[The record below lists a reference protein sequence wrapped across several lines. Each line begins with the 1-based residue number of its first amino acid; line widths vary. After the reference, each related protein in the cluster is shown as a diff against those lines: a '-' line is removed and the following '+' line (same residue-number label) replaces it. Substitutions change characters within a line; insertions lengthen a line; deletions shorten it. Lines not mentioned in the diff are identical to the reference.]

1 MIKSVTIRDAGCAP
15 YAYIADIPALK
26 EGTTIEFKPG
36 INIIVGANGCGKST
50 LIKTIAAYL
59 LCGNGCMKTP
69 TGYNS
74 VGDAVNDRRLWNPT
88 GDEKPLLDGVDVAHD
103 YNGVA
108 FILRNSYEME
118 EGEALRDMD
127 SFKSA
132 YTRRVSSMG
141 ENTMFSIQTLFDV
154 MFANKGAEYLT
165 FPIANLKKLMD
176 NAGAVWKERIGQLL
190 QYYKRNQVTDL
201 TPEDFQYTVLMD
213 EPDRNLDIY
222 NLDQVADILS
232 QDKEMTQLIATVH
245 NPLLIAR
252 LSQKP
257 NVNIIEMTEGYVNA
271 VHTEIYKSRRIQ
283 V

>member
-1 MIKSVTIRDAGCAP
+1 MIRSVTVRDARCAP
-15 YAYIADIPALK
+15 YSYIADIPALK

-50 LIKTIAAYL
+50 LIKTIATYL

-74 VGDAVNDRRLWNPT
+74 VGDAVNDRHLWDPT
-88 GDEKPLLDGVDVAHD
+88 EGEKLLDGIDVAHD

-118 EGEALRDMD
+118 NGDALRDMD
-127 SFKSA
+127 SFVSA
-132 YTRRVSSMG
+132 YKRRVSSMG

-154 MFANKGAEYLT
+154 MFADKGVEYLA
-165 FPIANLKKLMD
+165 FPVANLKKIMD
-176 NAGAVWKERIGQLL
+176 NAGDVWKERIRQLL

>member
-1 MIKSVTIRDAGCAP
+1 MIRSVTVRDARCAP
-15 YAYIADIPALK
+15 YSYVADIPALK

-50 LIKTIAAYL
+50 LIKTIATYL

-74 VGDAVNDRRLWNPT
+74 VGDAVNDRHLWDPT
-88 GDEKPLLDGVDVAHD
+88 EGEKLLDGVDVAHD

-118 EGEALRDMD
+118 NGDALRDMD
-127 SFKSA
+127 SFVSA
-132 YTRRVSSMG
+132 YKRRVSSMG

-154 MFANKGAEYLT
+154 MFADKGVEYLA
-165 FPIANLKKLMD
+165 FPVANLKKIMD
-176 NAGAVWKERIGQLL
+176 NAGDVWKERIRQLL

-271 VHTEIYKSRRIQ
+271 VHTEIFKSRRIQ

>member
-1 MIKSVTIRDAGCAP
+1 MIRSVTVRDARCAP
-15 YAYIADIPALK
+15 YSYVADIPALK

-50 LIKTIAAYL
+50 LIKTIATYL

-69 TGYNS
+69 TGYNA
-74 VGDAVNDRRLWNPT
+74 VGDAVNDRHLWDPT
-88 GDEKPLLDGVDVAHD
+88 ESEKLLDGVDVAHD

-118 EGEALRDMD
+118 NGDALRDMD
-127 SFKSA
+127 SFVSA
-132 YTRRVSSMG
+132 YKRRVSSMG

-154 MFANKGAEYLT
+154 MFADKGVEYLA
-165 FPIANLKKLMD
+165 FPVANLKKIMD
-176 NAGAVWKERIGQLL
+176 NAGDVWKERIRQLL

>member
-1 MIKSVTIRDAGCAP
+1 MIRSVTVRDARCAP
-15 YAYIADIPALK
+15 YSYVADIPALK

-50 LIKTIAAYL
+50 LIKTIATYL

-69 TGYNS
+69 TGYNA
-74 VGDAVNDRRLWNPT
+74 VGDAVNDRHLWDPT
-88 GDEKPLLDGVDVAHD
+88 ESEKLLDGVDVAHD

-118 EGEALRDMD
+118 NGDALRDMD
-127 SFKSA
+127 SFVSA
-132 YTRRVSSMG
+132 YKRRVSSMG

-154 MFANKGAEYLT
+154 MFADKGVEYLA
-165 FPIANLKKLMD
+165 FPVANLKKIMD
-176 NAGAVWKERIGQLL
+176 NAGDVWKERIRQLL

-252 LSQKP
+252 LSRKP

>member
-1 MIKSVTIRDAGCAP
+1 MIKSVTIRDAGNAP

-50 LIKTIAAYL
+50 LIKTIATYL
-59 LCGNGCMKTP
+59 LCGKGCMKTP
-69 TGYNS
+69 TGYNA
-74 VGDAVNDRRLWNPT
+74 VGDAVNDRHLWDPT
-88 GDEKPLLDGVDVAHD
+88 ETEKLLDGVDVAHD

-127 SFKSA
+127 SFVSA
-132 YTRRVSSMG
+132 YKRRVSSMG

-154 MFANKGAEYLT
+154 MFADKGVEYLA
-165 FPIANLKKLMD
+165 FPVANLKKIMD
-176 NAGAVWKERIGQLL
+176 NAGDVWKERLKKLL
-190 QYYKRNQVTDL
+190 LYYKRNQVTDL

>member
-50 LIKTIAAYL
+50 LIKTIATYL

-74 VGDAVNDRRLWNPT
+74 VRDAANDRHLWDPT
-88 GDEKPLLDGVDVAHD
+88 EAEKLLDGVDVAHD

-118 EGEALRDMD
+118 NGDALRDMD
-127 SFKSA
+127 SFVSA
-132 YTRRVSSMG
+132 YKRRVSSMG

-154 MFANKGAEYLT
+154 MFADKGVEYLA
-165 FPIANLKKLMD
+165 FPVANLKKIMD
-176 NAGAVWKERIGQLL
+176 NAGDVWKERIRQLL

-271 VHTEIYKSRRIQ
+271 VHTEICKSRRIQ

>member
-50 LIKTIAAYL
+50 LIKTIATYL

-74 VGDAVNDRRLWNPT
+74 VRDAANDRHLWDPT
-88 GDEKPLLDGVDVAHD
+88 ETEKLLDGVDVAHD

-154 MFANKGAEYLT
+154 MFADKGVEYLA
-165 FPIANLKKLMD
+165 FPIANLKKIMD
-176 NAGAVWKERIGQLL
+176 NAGDVWKERLKKRLL
-190 QYYKRNQVTDL
+190 YYKWHQVTDL

>member
-1 MIKSVTIRDAGCAP
+1 MIRSVTVRDARCAP
-15 YAYIADIPALK
+15 YSYVADIPALK

-50 LIKTIAAYL
+50 LIKTIATYL

-69 TGYNS
+69 TEYNA
-74 VGDAVNDRRLWNPT
+74 VGDAVKDRHLWDPT
-88 GDEKPLLDGVDVAHD
+88 EGEKLLDGVDVAHD

-127 SFKSA
+127 SFVSA
-132 YTRRVSSMG
+132 YKRRVSSMG

-154 MFANKGAEYLT
+154 MFADKGVEYLA
-165 FPIANLKKLMD
+165 FPVANLKKIMD
-176 NAGAVWKERIGQLL
+176 NAGDVWKERIRQLL

-222 NLDQVADILS
+222 NLDQVADVLS

-271 VHTEIYKSRRIQ
+271 VHTEIFKSRRIQ

>member
-50 LIKTIAAYL
+50 LIKTIATYL
-59 LCGNGCMKTP
+59 LCGKGCMKTP

-74 VGDAVNDRRLWNPT
+74 VRDAANDRHLWDPT
-88 GDEKPLLDGVDVAHD
+88 ETEKLLDGVDVAHD

-127 SFKSA
+127 SFVSA
-132 YTRRVSSMG
+132 YKRRVSSMG

-154 MFANKGAEYLT
+154 MFADKGVEYLA
-165 FPIANLKKLMD
+165 FPIANLKKIMD
-176 NAGAVWKERIGQLL
+176 NAGDVWKERLKKLL
-190 QYYKRNQVTDL
+190 LYYKRNQVTDL

-232 QDKEMTQLIATVH
+232 QDKEMTRLIATVH
-245 NPLLIAR
+245 NPLRIAR

-257 NVNIIEMTEGYVNA
+257 NVNIIEMTEGYVNS

>member
-1 MIKSVTIRDAGCAP
+1 MIRSVTVRDARCAP
-15 YAYIADIPALK
+15 YSYIADIPALK

-50 LIKTIAAYL
+50 LIKTIATYL

-74 VGDAVNDRRLWNPT
+74 VGDAVNDRHLWDPT
-88 GDEKPLLDGVDVAHD
+88 EGEKLLDGVDVAHD

-118 EGEALRDMD
+118 NGDALRDMD
-127 SFKSA
+127 SFVSA
-132 YTRRVSSMG
+132 YKRRVSSMG

-154 MFANKGAEYLT
+154 MFADKGVEYLA
-165 FPIANLKKLMD
+165 FPVANLKKIMD
-176 NAGAVWKERIGQLL
+176 NAGDVWKERIRQLL

-271 VHTEIYKSRRIQ
+271 VHTEIFKSRRIQ

>member
-15 YAYIADIPALK
+15 YSYIADIPALK

-50 LIKTIAAYL
+50 LIKTIATYL

-74 VGDAVNDRRLWNPT
+74 VRDAANDRHLWDPT
-88 GDEKPLLDGVDVAHD
+88 EAEKLLDGVDVAHD

-118 EGEALRDMD
+118 NGDALRDMD
-127 SFKSA
+127 SFVSA
-132 YTRRVSSMG
+132 YKRRVSSMG

-154 MFANKGAEYLT
+154 MFADKGVEYLA
-165 FPIANLKKLMD
+165 FPVANLKKIMD
-176 NAGAVWKERIGQLL
+176 NAGDVWKERIRQLL

-271 VHTEIYKSRRIQ
+271 VHTEIFKSRRIQ

>member
-1 MIKSVTIRDAGCAP
+1 MIRSVTVRDARCAP
-15 YAYIADIPALK
+15 YSYIADIPALK

-50 LIKTIAAYL
+50 LIKTIATYL

-69 TGYNS
+69 TGYNA
-74 VGDAVNDRRLWNPT
+74 VGDAVNDRHLWDPT
-88 GDEKPLLDGVDVAHD
+88 EAEKLLDGVDVAHD

-127 SFKSA
+127 SFVSA
-132 YTRRVSSMG
+132 YKRRVSSMG

-154 MFANKGAEYLT
+154 MFADKGVEYLA
-165 FPIANLKKLMD
+165 FPVANLKKIMD
-176 NAGAVWKERIGQLL
+176 NAGDVWKERIRQLL

>member
-1 MIKSVTIRDAGCAP
+1 MIRSVTVRDARCAP
-15 YAYIADIPALK
+15 YSYVADIPALK

-50 LIKTIAAYL
+50 LIKTIATYL

-69 TGYNS
+69 TGYNA
-74 VGDAVNDRRLWNPT
+74 VGDAVNDRHLWDPT
-88 GDEKPLLDGVDVAHD
+88 EGEKLLDGVDVAHD

-118 EGEALRDMD
+118 NGDALRDMD
-127 SFKSA
+127 SFVSA
-132 YTRRVSSMG
+132 YKRRVSSMG

-154 MFANKGAEYLT
+154 MFADKGVEYLA
-165 FPIANLKKLMD
+165 FPVANLKKIMD
-176 NAGAVWKERIGQLL
+176 NAGDVWKERIRQLL

-201 TPEDFQYTVLMD
+201 TPENFQYTVLMD

-283 V
+283 A

>member
-1 MIKSVTIRDAGCAP
+1 MIRSVTVRDARCAP
-15 YAYIADIPALK
+15 YSYVADIPALK

-50 LIKTIAAYL
+50 LIKTIATYL

-74 VGDAVNDRRLWNPT
+74 VGDAVNDRHLWDPT
-88 GDEKPLLDGVDVAHD
+88 EGEKLLDGVDVAHD

-118 EGEALRDMD
+118 NGDALRDMD
-127 SFKSA
+127 SFVSA
-132 YTRRVSSMG
+132 YKRRVSSMG

-154 MFANKGAEYLT
+154 MFADKGVEYLA
-165 FPIANLKKLMD
+165 FPVANLKKIMD
-176 NAGAVWKERIGQLL
+176 NAGDVWKERLKKLL

-271 VHTEIYKSRRIQ
+271 VHTEIYKSRRIR

>member
-50 LIKTIAAYL
+50 LIKTIATYL

-74 VGDAVNDRRLWNPT
+74 VRDAANDRHLWDPT
-88 GDEKPLLDGVDVAHD
+88 EAEKLLDGVDVAHD

-118 EGEALRDMD
+118 NGDALRDMD
-127 SFKSA
+127 SFVSA
-132 YTRRVSSMG
+132 YKRRVSSMG

-154 MFANKGAEYLT
+154 MFADKGVEYLA
-165 FPIANLKKLMD
+165 FPVANLKKIMD
-176 NAGAVWKERIGQLL
+176 NAGDVWKERIRQLL

-271 VHTEIYKSRRIQ
+271 VHTEIFKSRRIQ

>member
-1 MIKSVTIRDAGCAP
+1 MIRSVTVRDARCAP
-15 YAYIADIPALK
+15 YSYVADIPALK

-50 LIKTIAAYL
+50 LIKTIATYL

-74 VGDAVNDRRLWNPT
+74 VGDAVNDRHLWDPT
-88 GDEKPLLDGVDVAHD
+88 EGEKLLDGVDVAHD

-118 EGEALRDMD
+118 NGDALRDMD
-127 SFKSA
+127 SFVSA
-132 YTRRVSSMG
+132 YKRRVSSMG

-154 MFANKGAEYLT
+154 MFADKGVEYLA
-165 FPIANLKKLMD
+165 FPVANLKKIMD
-176 NAGAVWKERIGQLL
+176 NAGDVWKERIRQLL

>member
-1 MIKSVTIRDAGCAP
+1 MIKSVTIRDAGNAP

-50 LIKTIAAYL
+50 LIKTIATYL

-74 VGDAVNDRRLWNPT
+74 VRDAANDRHLWNPLRS
-88 GDEKPLLDGVDVAHD
+88 EKLLDGVDVVHD

-118 EGEALRDMD
+118 GDEALRDMD

-154 MFANKGAEYLT
+154 MFADKGVEYLA
-165 FPIANLKKLMD
+165 FPIANLKKIMD
-176 NAGAVWKERIGQLL
+176 NAGDVWKERLKKLL
-190 QYYKRNQVTDL
+190 LYYKRNQVTDL

-257 NVNIIEMTEGYVNA
+257 NVNIIEMTEGYVNS

>member
-50 LIKTIAAYL
+50 LIKTIATYL
-59 LCGNGCMKTP
+59 LCGKGCMKTP

-74 VGDAVNDRRLWNPT
+74 VRDAANDMHLWDPT
-88 GDEKPLLDGVDVAHD
+88 ETEKLLDGVDVAHD

-154 MFANKGAEYLT
+154 MFADKGVEYLA
-165 FPIANLKKLMD
+165 FPIANLKKIMD
-176 NAGAVWKERIGQLL
+176 NAGDVWKERLKKLL
-190 QYYKRNQVTDL
+190 LYYKRNQVTDL

>member
-1 MIKSVTIRDAGCAP
+1 MIRSVTVRDARCAP
-15 YAYIADIPALK
+15 YSYVADIPALK

-50 LIKTIAAYL
+50 LIKTIATYL

-69 TGYNS
+69 TGYNA
-74 VGDAVNDRRLWNPT
+74 VGDAVNDRHLWDPT
-88 GDEKPLLDGVDVAHD
+88 EGEKLLDGVDVAHD

-118 EGEALRDMD
+118 EGDALRDMD
-127 SFKSA
+127 SFVSA
-132 YTRRVSSMG
+132 YKRRVSSMG
-141 ENTMFSIQTLFDV
+141 ENTMFSIQTLCDV
-154 MFANKGAEYLT
+154 MFADKGVEYLA
-165 FPIANLKKLMD
+165 FPVANLKKIMD
-176 NAGAVWKERIGQLL
+176 NAGDVWKERIRQLL

-271 VHTEIYKSRRIQ
+271 VHAEIYKSRRIQ

>member
-1 MIKSVTIRDAGCAP
+1 
-15 YAYIADIPALK
+15 
-26 EGTTIEFKPG
+26 
-36 INIIVGANGCGKST
+36 
-50 LIKTIAAYL
+50 
-59 LCGNGCMKTP
+59 MKTP
-69 TGYNS
+69 TGYNA
-74 VGDAVNDRRLWNPT
+74 VRDAANDRHLWDPT
-88 GDEKPLLDGVDVAHD
+88 ETEKLLDGVDVAHD

-154 MFANKGAEYLT
+154 MFADKGVEYLA
-165 FPIANLKKLMD
+165 FPIANLKKIMD
-176 NAGAVWKERIGQLL
+176 NAGDVWKERLKKLL
-190 QYYKRNQVTDL
+190 LYYKRNQVTDL

-257 NVNIIEMTEGYVNA
+257 NVNIIEMTEGYVNS

>member
-50 LIKTIAAYL
+50 LIKTIATYL
-59 LCGNGCMKTP
+59 LCGNGYMKTP

-74 VGDAVNDRRLWNPT
+74 VGDAVNDRHLWDPT
-88 GDEKPLLDGVDVAHD
+88 ETEKLLDGVDVAHD

-127 SFKSA
+127 SFVSA
-132 YTRRVSSMG
+132 YKRRVSSMG

-154 MFANKGAEYLT
+154 MFADKGAEYLT
-165 FPIANLKKLMD
+165 FPIANLKKIMD
-176 NAGAVWKERIGQLL
+176 NAGDVWKERLKKLL

-257 NVNIIEMTEGYVNA
+257 NVNIIEMTEGYVNS

>member
-1 MIKSVTIRDAGCAP
+1 MIKSVTIRDAGNAP

-50 LIKTIAAYL
+50 LIKTIATYL

-74 VGDAVNDRRLWNPT
+74 VRDAANDRHLWDPT
-88 GDEKPLLDGVDVAHD
+88 ETEKLLDGVDVAHD

-127 SFKSA
+127 SFVSA
-132 YTRRVSSMG
+132 YKRRVSSMG

-154 MFANKGAEYLT
+154 MFADKGVEYLA
-165 FPIANLKKLMD
+165 FPIANLKKIMD
-176 NAGAVWKERIGQLL
+176 NAGDVWKERLKKLL
-190 QYYKRNQVTDL
+190 LYYKRNQVTDL

>member
-1 MIKSVTIRDAGCAP
+1 MIRSVTVRDARCAP
-15 YAYIADIPALK
+15 YSYVADIPALK

-50 LIKTIAAYL
+50 LIKTIATYL

-74 VGDAVNDRRLWNPT
+74 VGDAVNDRHLWDPT
-88 GDEKPLLDGVDVAHD
+88 EGEKLHDGVDVAHD

-118 EGEALRDMD
+118 NGDALRDMD
-127 SFKSA
+127 SFVSA
-132 YTRRVSSMG
+132 YKRRVSSMG

-154 MFANKGAEYLT
+154 MFADKGVEYLA
-165 FPIANLKKLMD
+165 FPVANLKKIMD
-176 NAGAVWKERIGQLL
+176 NAGDVWKERLRQLL

-271 VHTEIYKSRRIQ
+271 VHTEIYKSRRIP

>member
-1 MIKSVTIRDAGCAP
+1 MIRSVTVRDARCAP
-15 YAYIADIPALK
+15 YSYVADIPALK

-50 LIKTIAAYL
+50 LIKTIATYL

-69 TGYNS
+69 TGYNA
-74 VGDAVNDRRLWNPT
+74 VGDAVNDRHLWDPT
-88 GDEKPLLDGVDVAHD
+88 EGEKLLDGVDVAHD

-118 EGEALRDMD
+118 NGDALRDMD
-127 SFKSA
+127 SFVSA
-132 YTRRVSSMG
+132 YKRRVSSMG

-154 MFANKGAEYLT
+154 MFADKGMEYLA
-165 FPIANLKKLMD
+165 FPVANLKKIMD
-176 NAGAVWKERIGQLL
+176 NAGDVWKERIRQLL

-201 TPEDFQYTVLMD
+201 TPENFQYTVLMD

>member
-1 MIKSVTIRDAGCAP
+1 MV
-15 YAYIADIPALK
+15 
-26 EGTTIEFKPG
+26 
-36 INIIVGANGCGKST
+36 
-50 LIKTIAAYL
+50 
-59 LCGNGCMKTP
+59 
-69 TGYNS
+69 
-74 VGDAVNDRRLWNPT
+74 
-88 GDEKPLLDGVDVAHD
+88 
-103 YNGVA
+103 
-108 FILRNSYEME
+108 EME
-118 EGEALRDMD
+118 EGEARREMD
-127 SFKSA
+127 SVKSA

-154 MFANKGAEYLT
+154 MFADKGVEYLA
-165 FPIANLKKLMD
+165 FPIANLKKIMD
-176 NAGAVWKERIGQLL
+176 NAGDVWKERLKKLL
-190 QYYKRNQVTDL
+190 LYYKRNQVTDL

>member
-50 LIKTIAAYL
+50 LIKTIATYL

-74 VGDAVNDRRLWNPT
+74 VRDAANDRHLWDPT
-88 GDEKPLLDGVDVAHD
+88 ETEKLLDGVDVAHD

-127 SFKSA
+127 SFVSA
-132 YTRRVSSMG
+132 YKRRVSSMG

-154 MFANKGAEYLT
+154 MFADKGVEYLA
-165 FPIANLKKLMD
+165 FPIANLKKIMD
-176 NAGAVWKERIGQLL
+176 NAGDVWKERLKKLL
-190 QYYKRNQVTDL
+190 LYYKRNQVTDL

>member
-1 MIKSVTIRDAGCAP
+1 MIRSVTVRDARCAP
-15 YAYIADIPALK
+15 YSYIADIPALK

-50 LIKTIAAYL
+50 LIKTIATYL

-69 TGYNS
+69 TGYNA
-74 VGDAVNDRRLWNPT
+74 VGDAVNDRHLWDPT
-88 GDEKPLLDGVDVAHD
+88 ESEKLLDGIDVAHD

-118 EGEALRDMD
+118 NGDALRDMD
-127 SFKSA
+127 SFVSA
-132 YTRRVSSMG
+132 YKRRVSSMG

-154 MFANKGAEYLT
+154 MFADKGVEYLA
-165 FPIANLKKLMD
+165 FPVANLKKIMD
-176 NAGAVWKERIGQLL
+176 NAGDVWKERIRQLL

-271 VHTEIYKSRRIQ
+271 VHTEIFKSRRIQ

>member
-50 LIKTIAAYL
+50 LIKTIATYL

-74 VGDAVNDRRLWNPT
+74 VRDAANDRHLWDPT
-88 GDEKPLLDGVDVAHD
+88 EAEKLLDGVDVAHD

-118 EGEALRDMD
+118 EGDALRDMD
-127 SFKSA
+127 SFVSA
-132 YTRRVSSMG
+132 YKRRVSSMG

-154 MFANKGAEYLT
+154 MFADKGVEYLA
-165 FPIANLKKLMD
+165 FPVANLKKIMD
-176 NAGAVWKERIGQLL
+176 NAGDVWKERIRQLL

-271 VHTEIYKSRRIQ
+271 VHTEIFKSRRIQ

>member
-1 MIKSVTIRDAGCAP
+1 MIRSVTVRDARCAP
-15 YAYIADIPALK
+15 YSYVADIPALK

-50 LIKTIAAYL
+50 LIKTIATYL

-74 VGDAVNDRRLWNPT
+74 VGDAVNDRHLWDPT
-88 GDEKPLLDGVDVAHD
+88 EGEKLLDGVDVAHD

-118 EGEALRDMD
+118 NGDALRDMD
-127 SFKSA
+127 SFVSA
-132 YTRRVSSMG
+132 YKRRVSSMG

-154 MFANKGAEYLT
+154 MFADKGVEYLA
-165 FPIANLKKLMD
+165 FPVANLKKIMD
-176 NAGAVWKERIGQLL
+176 NAGDVWKERLRQLL

-271 VHTEIYKSRRIQ
+271 VHTEIYKSRRIH

>member
-1 MIKSVTIRDAGCAP
+1 MIRSVTVRDARCAP
-15 YAYIADIPALK
+15 YSYIADIPALK

-50 LIKTIAAYL
+50 LIKTIATYL

-74 VGDAVNDRRLWNPT
+74 VGDAVNDRHLWDPT
-88 GDEKPLLDGVDVAHD
+88 EGEKLLDGVDVAHD

-118 EGEALRDMD
+118 NGDALRDMD
-127 SFKSA
+127 SFVSA
-132 YTRRVSSMG
+132 YKRRVSSMG

-154 MFANKGAEYLT
+154 MFADKGVEYLA
-165 FPIANLKKLMD
+165 FPVANLKKIMD
-176 NAGAVWKERIGQLL
+176 NAGDVWKERIRQLL

-222 NLDQVADILS
+222 NLDQVAGILS

-271 VHTEIYKSRRIQ
+271 VHTEIYKSRRIH